1 MERKVAVMAGTP
13 VDTEMGMEYLRK
25 KDGSLTLLPMA
36 VTPTPHQTHAFQLSD
51 TENKRRHLTE
61 LFERAEAEGVRDFFI
76 YCNSLCGA
84 FDFESFAAERGVRV
98 YSPMQAYRDIGRQ
111 YSRFAVIAA
120 NNQSTAGIERSL
132 SANDPT
138 LDVLGLGILP
148 LVDAVEQK
156 LPPEEIV
163 ERFAL
168 GQLADFFKRNGAQ
181 CLILG
186 CTHFPYFRQALERC
200 TDLPLIDPADH
211 MYKRLTEAL
220 SAE

>member
-25 KDGSLTLLPMA
+25 KDRTLALLPLA

-51 TENKRRHLTE
+51 TENKRRYLTK
-61 LFERAEAEGVRDFFI
+61 LFEQAEKEGVRDFFI

-84 FDFESFAAERGVRV
+84 FDFESLARERGVRV

-111 YSRFAVIAA
+111 FSRFAVIAA

-132 SANDPT
+132 SAHNPT

-148 LVDAVEQK
+148 LVDAVEQR
-156 LPPEEIV
+156 LAPEEIV
-163 ERFAL
+163 RRFAL
-168 GQLADFFKRNGAQ
+168 AELADFFRRNGAE

-200 TDLPLIDPADH
+200 TDLPLIDPADR
-211 MYKRLTEAL
+211 MYERLVEML
-220 SAE
+220 G